1 MDNDINI
8 ITHAL
13 WNSDIPNQKG
23 WSLQAKIL
31 GQQVL
36 CMQNWLK
43 PWTHAK
49 GYEAYGT
56 YKGGEISA
64 TSVIYFLLLI

>member
-13 WNSDIPNQKG
+13 WNNDIPNQKG

-36 CMQNWLK
+36 CMQN
-43 PWTHAK
+43 
-49 GYEAYGT
+49 
-56 YKGGEISA
+56 
-64 TSVIYFLLLI
+64 